1 MKRILSLVLAV
12 LMLMSIMTVNAEGSG
27 EELEH
32 VTLEVIMIGNGTKK
46 DAADEVFKAISDY
59 VADRLN
65 AEIILTCYPS
75 GDLTQKLLM
84 RLVAGESW
92 DINFDSDWT
101 GFYKVNAQEG
111 YMDVSELLPVY
122 APNLYASYQKAGT
135 LDAIR
140 DSEGRITALPWTM
153 VSNNRFFF
161 RWRGDLADAAGLTY
175 DTSKMGTIEDVYQ
188 ICSDLHKAYPDRYIV
203 DFIPIDMFL
212 TKYNLYPIG
221 HGYCVDLT
229 DAGCKLVRIE
239 DTNAIREC
247 AEWSKKFLDEGLIWA
262 DAFTDGHDMNGFWM
276 QGKAIGYAT
285 NTTHE
290 FCNYYLPMEEE
301 NARTDY
307 FMYYPESYYP
317 NRSPMANALCISAIS
332 KNPERALM
340 FLDMLETDQKLFD
353 LILYGIEGKTYVI
366 DENGCARYP
375 EGMNSTNSNYMDYS
389 GRWAFW
395 KPQFMRPDD
404 RYPEGFWQN
413 EADFATNYEYNI
425 VCPIISFAPNLED
438 INVEISERDAIYGDC
453 IAIAQSGRVEDV
465 DAFVAEYTKKLADAD
480 AGVVLAE
487 LQDQVDAYLG
497 K

>member
-12 LMLMSIMTVNAEGSG
+12 VMLMCVMTVNAEGSG
-27 EELEH
+27 ESLEH

-75 GDLTQKLLM
+75 SDLTQKLLM
-84 RLVAGESW
+84 RLVAGEPW

-101 GFYKVNAQEG
+101 GYYKMIAQEG

-122 APNLYASYQKAGT
+122 APNLYATYEKAGT

-153 VSNNRFFF
+153 VSNNRLFF

-188 ICSDLHKAYPDRYIV
+188 VCSDLHKAYPDLYIV
-203 DFIPIDMFL
+203 DSLPMDMFM
-212 TKYNLYPIG
+212 TKYNLYHIG

-229 DAGCKLVRIE
+229 DPECKLIPIE
-239 DTNAIREC
+239 ETPVIREC
-247 AEWSKKFLDEGLIWA
+247 AEWTKKFIDEGIIWA
-262 DAFTDGHDMNGFWM
+262 DAFTYSHDPLTLWM
-276 QGKAIGYAT
+276 QGKMIAT
-285 NTTHE
+285 TSSVTHE
-290 FCNYYLPMEEE
+290 FCNYVLPMNDE

-307 FMYYPESYYP
+307 FMYYPENYYP
-317 NRSPMANALCISAIS
+317 NRSPLANALCISAIS
-332 KNPERALM
+332 ENPERALM
-340 FLDMLETDQKLFD
+340 FLDMLETDKGLFD
-353 LILYGIEGKTYVI
+353 LLLYGIEGKTYVV
-366 DENGCARYP
+366 DENGAARYP
-375 EGMNSTNSNYMDYS
+375 AGMDSTTSNYMDFS

-404 RYPEGFWQN
+404 RYPQGFWQN
-413 EADFATNYEYNI
+413 EADFATNYEYNT
-425 VCPIISFAPNLED
+425 VCPIISFAPNLDD
-438 INVEISERDAIYGDC
+438 INVEVSERDAVFMDC
-453 IAIAQSGRVEDV
+453 QTLAQTRSIDDI
-465 DAFVAEYTKKLADAD
+465 DAFVAEYSKKLVDAD
-480 AGVVLAE
+480 AGVVLNE
-487 LQDQVDAYLG
+487 LQAQIDAYLG